1 MLFLLVA
8 VVFLVSDFCVGIE
21 THSLTDSL
29 DSCGHFKYRQRYPN
43 PGFHILCFKYN
54 YLNDVVN
61 TSITIHALGTY
72 SLTHLLPH
80 SVTHSVTHSPT
91 HSLTYFL
98 TYSPSHSLTHSLTH
112 SLAYLLSHLLTYLL
126 THSNS

>member
-21 THSLTDSL
+21 TRSLTDSL

-72 SLTHLLPH
+72 SLTHLLTHSVTQSLSH
-80 SVTHSVTHSPT
+80 SVTHP
-91 HSLTYFL
+91 
-98 TYSPSHSLTHSLTH
+98 LTHSLTH
-112 SLAYLLSHLLTYLL
+112 SPTFSLTHLL
-126 THSNS
+126 THSLK